1 MRKLF
6 TPLSKAVAAALLT
19 VSGASYAD
27 GTAENTQLKLRLM
40 ETTDVHM
47 NLLNYNYFTG
57 KVSEKIGLSKAATLI
72 KAARAEV
79 TNSLL
84 VDNGDLLQGS
94 PMGDYMA
101 RTGLKDGQVH
111 PAYKA
116 MNPLGYVVGNIGNHE
131 FNYGLEFLG
140 KSLAGSAFPYISAN
154 VFIDDG
160 DNDESNDIPVYK
172 PFLITEQTLKA
183 TDGTEHNLKVGFIGF
198 VPPQIMNWDKANLT
212 GKVISKDMVKMA
224 KQYVPQMKAN
234 GADIVVAIPHS
245 GLEVGDATA
254 MQENA
259 TYHLSKVKGI
269 DAIMFGHAHSLY
281 PGGKAYN
288 GFEKH
293 GVDNVKGSINGI
305 PAVMPGFWA
314 NHIGLIDLDLAYK
327 DGKWTVADFKTELRS
342 VKEVASDEAV
352 AASVAV
358 EHEATNEW
366 VSKPFAKIAAPV
378 NSFFALAQD
387 DPSIQIVSDAQIW
400 YGKQIIKGTEFDGLS
415 VLSAAA
421 PFRAGR
427 QGSADFTNVPAGDI
441 DYRNVADMYIYP
453 NTLQILKLTGAQ
465 VREWLEMSAGQF
477 NQIDA
482 ASTEAQSLIN
492 ADFPSYNFD
501 VIDGVTY
508 QIDLTEAA
516 KYNKDG
522 SVANAEAN
530 RIVDLMFDGKAI
542 DDEQSFLVV
551 SNNYRASGGGNF
563 PSVNG
568 ENVAIKAPNE
578 NRQVVADYI
587 TEQAKANVDGFDPSA
602 DGNWRFKAINDTV
615 VVNLRSSPLPEA
627 AEFAKGLTQLE
638 ATGTT
643 DADGFAIYQLDLSK

>member
-1 MRKLF
+1 MKKF
-6 TPLSKAVAAALLT
+6 TTPLNQAIILVLLMT
-19 VSGASYAD
+19 STASFAH

-40 ETTDVHM
+40 ETTDIHM
-47 NLLNYNYFTG
+47 NLVNYNYFTG
-57 KVSEKIGLSKAATLI
+57 KISEKIGLSKAATLI

-131 FNYGLEFLG
+131 FNYGLDFLA
-140 KSLAGSAFPYISAN
+140 KSLAGSEFPYISAN

-160 DNDESNDIPVYK
+160 DNDPSNDEPAYR
-172 PFLITEQTLKA
+172 PYLISEQTLTA
-183 TDGTEHNLKVGFIGF
+183 ADGTEHKLKVGFIGF

-212 GKVISKDMVKMA
+212 GKVISKDIIEMA
-224 KQYVPQMKAN
+224 NKYVPQMKAE
-234 GADIVVAIPHS
+234 GADLVVAIPHS
-245 GLEVGDATA
+245 GLDVGDAKA

-259 TYHLSKVKGI
+259 TYHLSKVEGI
-269 DAIMFGHAHSLY
+269 DAILFGHAHSLF

-288 GFEKH
+288 GFEAQ

-314 NHIGLIDLDLAYK
+314 NHIGLIDLDLVYK
-327 DGKWTVADFKTELRS
+327 GGKWTVADFKTELRS
-342 VKEVASDEAV
+342 VKEVKSDEAV
-352 AASVAV
+352 AASVAA

-387 DPSIQIVSDAQIW
+387 DPSIQIVSDAQMW
-400 YGKQIIKGTEFDGLS
+400 YGEQLIKGTEFDGLP

-441 DYRNVADMYIYP
+441 AYRNVADMYIYP
-453 NTLQILKLTGAQ
+453 NTLQILKLTGSQ

-477 NQIDA
+477 NQIDLA
-482 ASTEAQSLIN
+482 NTEAQSLIN
-492 ADFPSYNFD
+492 TDFPSYNFD

-508 QIDLTEAA
+508 QIDLTQAA

-522 SVANAEAN
+522 SVANADAN
-530 RIVDLMFDGKAI
+530 RVVDLMFDGKAI
-542 DDEQSFLVV
+542 DENQVFLVV

-563 PSVNG
+563 PSVNSDTT
-568 ENVAIKAPNE
+568 AIKAPNE

-587 TEQAKANVDGFDPSA
+587 TEQAKANTDGFDPSA
-602 DGNWRFKAINDTV
+602 DGNWSFKAINDTV
-615 VVNLRSSPLPEA
+615 VVTLRSSPLPEA
-627 AEFAKGLTQLE
+627 AEFAKGLTQLK
-638 ATGTT
+638 ATGII

>member
-1 MRKLF
+1 MKKLSNS
-6 TPLSKAVAAALLT
+6 LSQAIAMVLLMSST
-19 VSGASYAD
+19 SIYAD
-27 GTAENTQLKLRLM
+27 STAENTQLKLRLM
-40 ETTDVHM
+40 ETTDIHM
-47 NLLNYNYFTG
+47 NLVNFNYFTG

-84 VDNGDLLQGS
+84 IDNGDLLQGS

-101 RTGLKDGQVH
+101 RTGLKEGQVH

-140 KSLAGSAFPYISAN
+140 KSLAGSQFPYISAN

-160 DNDESNDIPVYK
+160 DDDTSDDIPVFK
-172 PFLITEQTLKA
+172 PFLITEQKLKA
-183 TDGTEHNLKVGFIGF
+183 ADGSEHTLKVGFIGF

-212 GKVISKDMVKMA
+212 DKVISKDMVEMA
-224 KQYVPQMKAN
+224 NKYVPQMKAN

-259 TYHLSKVKGI
+259 TYHLSKVRGI
-269 DAIMFGHAHSLY
+269 DAIMFGHAHNLF

-288 GFEKH
+288 GFEAQ

-314 NHIGLIDLDLAYK
+314 NNIGLIDLDLTYT
-327 DGKWTVADFKTELRS
+327 DGKWVVADFKTELRS
-342 VKEVASDEAV
+342 VAEVKSDKAV
-352 AASVAV
+352 EASVAA
-358 EHEATNEW
+358 EHDATNEW

-387 DPSIQIVSDAQIW
+387 DPSIQIVSDAQMW
-400 YGKQIIKGTEFDGLS
+400 YGKQLIKGTEFDGLA

-441 DYRNVADMYIYP
+441 AYRNVADMYIYP

-477 NQIDA
+477 NQINA
-482 ASTEAQSLIN
+482 ASTEPQALIN
-492 ADFPSYNFD
+492 TDFPSYNFD

-508 QIDLTEAA
+508 QIDLTSAA

-530 RIVDLMFDGKAI
+530 RIVDLQFDGKAI
-542 DDEQSFLVV
+542 DEKQSFLVV

-563 PSVNG
+563 PDVNG
-568 ENVAIKAPNE
+568 DTTAIKAPNE

-587 TEQAKANVDGFDPSA
+587 TEQAKANADGFDPSA
-602 DGNWRFKAINDTV
+602 DGNWSFKAINDSV
-615 VVNLRSSPLPEA
+615 VVNLRSSPMPEA
-627 AEFAKGLTQLE
+627 AEFAKGLEQLK
-638 ATGTT
+638 ATGAM

>member
-1 MRKLF
+1 MIK
-6 TPLSKAVAAALLT
+6 PLSAAIAAALLFST
-19 VSGASYAD
+19 DIALAE
-27 GTAENTQLKLRLM
+27 GTDSPTLKLRLM
-40 ETTDVHM
+40 ETTDIHM

-72 KAARAEV
+72 KQARAEA

-101 RTGLKDGQVH
+101 RQGIENGRVH
-111 PAYKA
+111 PAFKA
-116 MNPLGYVVGNIGNHE
+116 MNTLDYVVGNIGNHE
-131 FNYGLEFLG
+131 FNFGLDFLH
-140 KSLAGSAFPYISAN
+140 KSVAGANFPYISAN

-160 DNDESNDIPVYK
+160 DDNPANDKPAYRPYLITDQLLKDESGK
-172 PFLITEQTLKA
+172 
-183 TDGTEHNLKVGFIGF
+183 EHRLKVGFIGF
-198 VPPQIMNWDKANLT
+198 VPPQIMNWDKENLE
-212 GKVISKDMVKMA
+212 GKVITKDMVEMA
-224 KQYVPQMKAN
+224 KLWVPIMKKQ

-245 GLEVGDATA
+245 GLDISDAKA

-259 TYHLSKVKGI
+259 TYHLSKVAGI
-269 DAIMFGHAHSLY
+269 DAIMFGHAHNIF

-288 GFEKH
+288 GFEAQ
-293 GVDNVKGSINGI
+293 GIDNVKGSINGI

-314 NHIGLIDLDLAYK
+314 NHIGLIDLELAQE
-327 DGKWTVADFKTELRS
+327 DGKWAVKGFSSELRS
-342 VKEVASDEAV
+342 VAETTSDKAL
-352 AASVAV
+352 
-358 EHEATNEW
+358 EATVAEEHAATDKW
-366 VSKPFAKIAAPV
+366 VSEPFAKIAAPV

-400 YGKQIIKGTEFDGLS
+400 YGKKLIAGTEYDGLP

-427 QGSADFTNVPAGDI
+427 QGSADFTNVAAGDI
-441 DYRNVADMYIYP
+441 AYRNVADLYIYP

-482 ASTEAQSLIN
+482 TSTDVQPLIN
-492 ADFPSYNFD
+492 TEFPSYNFD

-508 QIDLTEAA
+508 KIDVTQPA
-516 KYNKDG
+516 KYIKDG
-522 SVANAEAN
+522 SVANETAS
-530 RIVDLMFDGKAI
+530 RIVELQYEGKAI
-542 DDEQSFLVV
+542 DDAQEFLVV

-563 PSVNG
+563 P
-568 ENVAIKAPNE
+568 NVGAETTAIKAPNE

-587 TEQAKANVDGFDPSA
+587 TEQAAANADGFDPSA
-602 DGNWRFKAINDTV
+602 DNNWRFKAINDSV
-615 VVNLRSSPLPEA
+615 VVTLRSSPLPEA
-627 AEFAKGLTQLE
+627 SAFADTLPQLV
-638 ATGTT
+638 ATDEL
-643 DADGFAIYQLDLSK
+643 DADGFAVYKLDLSK

>member
-1 MRKLF
+1 MKKRLA
-6 TPLSKAVAAALLT
+6 PLSHAIAIALLT
-19 VSGASYAD
+19 TTTSGFAD
-27 GTAENTQLKLRLM
+27 GTPENTQLKLRLM
-40 ETTDVHM
+40 ETTDIHM
-47 NLLNYNYFTG
+47 NLVNYNYFTG
-57 KVSEKIGLSKAATLI
+57 KRSDKIGLSKAATLI
-72 KAARAEV
+72 KAARGEV

-84 VDNGDLLQGS
+84 EDNGDLLQGS

-101 RTGLKDGQVH
+101 RTGLKDSQVH

-131 FNYGLEFLG
+131 FNYGLDFLN
-140 KSLAGSAFPYISAN
+140 KSLAGSQFPYISAN
-154 VFIDDG
+154 VFVDDG
-160 DNDESNDIPVYK
+160 DDDASNDKPVFQPY
-172 PFLITEQTLKA
+172 LISEQKLKA
-183 TDGTEHNLKVGFIGF
+183 EDGSEHTLKVGFIGF

-212 GKVISKDMVKMA
+212 GHVISKDMVEMA
-224 KQYVPQMKAN
+224 NKYVPQMKAE

-245 GLEVGDATA
+245 GLEVGDAQA

-259 TYHLSKVKGI
+259 TYHLSKVEDI
-269 DAIMFGHAHSLY
+269 DALMFGHAHTLF

-288 GFEKH
+288 GFEEQ
-293 GVDNVKGSINGI
+293 GVDNVNGSINGI

-314 NHIGLIDLDLAYK
+314 NHLGLIDLDLTYK
-327 DGKWTVADFKTELRS
+327 GGEWTVAGFNTEVRS
-342 VKEVASDEAV
+342 VKEVEPDATVE
-352 AASVAV
+352 ASVAA

-387 DPSIQIVSDAQIW
+387 DPSIQIVSDAQMW
-400 YGKQIIKGTEFDGLS
+400 YGKQLIQGTEFDGLP

-441 DYRNVADMYIYP
+441 AYRNVADMYIYP
-453 NTLQILKLTGAQ
+453 NTLQILKLTGSQ

-477 NQIDA
+477 NQIDPE
-482 ASTEAQSLIN
+482 STEAQTLIN
-492 ADFPSYNFD
+492 SDFPSYNFD

-508 QIDLTEAA
+508 QIDLTQPN

-522 SVANAEAN
+522 SVANADAN
-530 RIVDLMFDGKAI
+530 RIVDLQFDGKAI
-542 DDEQSFLVV
+542 DEEQVFLVV

-563 PSVNG
+563 PAVNG

-587 TEQAKANVDGFDPSA
+587 TEQAKANAEGFDPSA
-602 DGNWRFKAINDTV
+602 DGNWSFKAINDKV

-627 AEFAKGLTQLE
+627 AEFAGGLAQLKE
-638 ATGTT
+638 TGTN
-643 DADGFAIYQLDLSK
+643 DDDGFAIYQLDLSK